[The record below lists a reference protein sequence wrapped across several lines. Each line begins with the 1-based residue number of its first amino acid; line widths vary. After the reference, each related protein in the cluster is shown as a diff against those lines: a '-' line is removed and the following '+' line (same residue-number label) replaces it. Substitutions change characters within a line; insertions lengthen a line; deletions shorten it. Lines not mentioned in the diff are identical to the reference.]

1 LDWSINQ
8 ARRRPELLRSFFH
21 AAELEV

>member
-1 LDWSINQ
+1 LDWSIDQ
-8 ARRRPELLRSFFH
+8 TRRRPELLRSFFH